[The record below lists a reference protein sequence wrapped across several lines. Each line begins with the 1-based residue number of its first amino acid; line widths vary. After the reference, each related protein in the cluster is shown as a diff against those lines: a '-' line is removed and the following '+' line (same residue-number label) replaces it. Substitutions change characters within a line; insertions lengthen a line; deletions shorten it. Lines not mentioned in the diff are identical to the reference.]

1 MTVRVYLRNHFD
13 GYESYVDVEVADN
26 ASVDEID
33 KEAANIAEQ
42 YYSEKA
48 EWEIVN

>member
-1 MTVRVYLRNHFD
+1 MMVRIYLRSHFD

-26 ASVDEID
+26 VSVDEID
-33 KEAANIAEQ
+33 KEATNVAEQ
-42 YYSEKA
+42 YYSEKT